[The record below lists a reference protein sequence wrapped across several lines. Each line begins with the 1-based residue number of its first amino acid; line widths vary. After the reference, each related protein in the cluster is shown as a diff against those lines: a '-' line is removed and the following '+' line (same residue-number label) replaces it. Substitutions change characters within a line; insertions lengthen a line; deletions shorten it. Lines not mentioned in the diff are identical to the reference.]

1 MKKNITL
8 QHTDTM
14 AKFHLPR
21 YAQIP
26 NVGLYLEQTT
36 KYINQAAAPLG
47 CAELTGS
54 MVSNYVKKGI
64 VSRPQ
69 KKLYDADLIA
79 HLMVITL
86 LKNILSIEEIHTLFC
101 MQEGV
106 YSNETAYDY
115 FCAELENM
123 LLYVFG
129 LREELARVGV
139 TESEEKTILRSAII
153 SLSHRIYLH
162 HCFRSAQEA
171 GL

>member
-1 MKKNITL
+1 MNKILNL
-8 QHTDTM
+8 QHADAM
-14 AKFHLPR
+14 KHFRLPR

-26 NVGLYLEQTT
+26 TVGLYLEQTT
-36 KYINQAAAPLG
+36 KYINQAVSPLG

-69 KKLYDADLIA
+69 KKLYDEDLIA

-106 YSNETAYDY
+106 YSNEMAYDY

-129 LREELARVGV
+129 LREELAHIGV
-139 TESEEKTILRSAII
+139 TESAEKAVLRSAII

-162 HCFRSAQEA
+162 HCFRAKR
-171 GL
+171 

>member
-1 MKKNITL
+1 MNKILNL
-8 QHTDTM
+8 QHADAM
-14 AKFHLPR
+14 KHFRLPR

-26 NVGLYLEQTT
+26 TVGLYLEQTT
-36 KYINQAAAPLG
+36 KYINQAVSPLG

-69 KKLYDADLIA
+69 KKLYDEDLIA

-106 YSNETAYDY
+106 YSNEMAYDY

-129 LREELARVGV
+129 LREELAHIGV
-139 TESEEKTILRSAII
+139 TESAEKAVLRSAII

-162 HCFRSAQEA
+162 HCFRSVE
-171 GL
+171 GKHV

>member
-1 MKKNITL
+1 MEKKIIL
-8 QHTDTM
+8 QHTDVVR
-14 AKFHLPR
+14 AFRLPH

-26 NVGLYLEQTT
+26 TVGLYLEQTT
-36 KYINQAAAPLG
+36 KYINQAVAPLG

-86 LKNILSIEEIHTLFC
+86 LKNILAIEEIHTLFR

-123 LLYVFG
+123 LLHVFG
-129 LREELARVGV
+129 LREAPVHIGV
-139 TESEEKTILRSAII
+139 TESGEKAVLRSAII

-162 HCFRSAQEA
+162 HCFRAKR
-171 GL
+171 

>member
-1 MKKNITL
+1 
-8 QHTDTM
+8 
-14 AKFHLPR
+14 
-21 YAQIP
+21 
-26 NVGLYLEQTT
+26 
-36 KYINQAAAPLG
+36 
-47 CAELTGS
+47 

-86 LKNILSIEEIHTLFC
+86 LKNILAIEEIHMLFR

-123 LLYVFG
+123 LLHVFG
-129 LREELARVGV
+129 LRREPEHVGV
-139 TESEEKTILRSAII
+139 TQSGEKTVLRSAII

-162 HCFRSAQEA
+162 HCFGAKR
-171 GL
+171 